1 MGLIFA
7 VVLIGVPAA
16 AIVWGLFQNDE
27 TGPVG
32 RLWRAREQAASHAS
46 ASSNPP
52 PADQGT

>member
-7 VVLIGVPAA
+7 VLLIGVPAA
-16 AIVWGLFQNDE
+16 AIVWALFQNDE